1 MIPKNLKENLGYVCK
16 SNNGY
21 INELIE
27 KIGDKC
33 VHQFE
38 SIGFITR
45 GCTIKSGT
53 WSKTKLAD
61 RYYKDVFGIFS
72 FYKTKIAK

>member
-1 MIPKNLKENLGYVCK
+1 MKPKDLKDSLGYVCK

-21 INELIE
+21 INELITRLGKE
-27 KIGDKC
+27 C
-33 VHQFE
+33 VLKFE

-45 GCTIKSGT
+45 GCTLTSGT

-72 FYKTKIAK
+72 FYKTKFAK